1 MTIVLC
7 LNAPFTNVETWMPAL
22 DHAFP
27 EYKRRVQIC
36 GVRQLRP
43 RRFVTGLT
51 SESDIRAGSKDLSQS
66 LCLGEVMVVPVSES
80 EGDRSPLGHLVNCTV
95 LVTSWLRRDLRPGF
109 EQNTLSP
116 HQSASFYCKSFY
128 CKSGK
133 TISSRECLQVYR
145 MLCAGGYYR

>member
-1 MTIVLC
+1 
-7 LNAPFTNVETWMPAL
+7 MPAL

-27 EYKRRVQIC
+27 EYNRRVQIC

-80 EGDRSPLGHLVNCTV
+80 EGHHW
-95 LVTSWLRRDLRPGF
+95 VTL
-109 EQNTLSP
+109 
-116 HQSASFYCKSFY
+116 
-128 CKSGK
+128 
-133 TISSRECLQVYR
+133 
-145 MLCAGGYYR
+145 